1 MRLTK
6 PNDAADAANEG
17 PADEQLMRRY
27 LDGDVAAF
35 ETLMN
40 RYGTKIT
47 RYVARNSADPH
58 AVDDLVQ
65 DIFMRVVHRAPSF
78 RGQSSFKTWLYTIAR
93 NLCIDTSR
101 KRVHRK
107 AVTLDEPVGRREE
120 GGGATIL
127 ERAADS
133 GPGPDR
139 KASDRRFRASLE
151 DALTELPAD
160 QREAFVM
167 REFQGLKFREI
178 GEILG
183 IPENTVKSR
192 VRYALQSLRVSL
204 QRFGG
209 PDG

>member
-6 PNDAADAANEG
+6 AKHGADSASEG

-27 LDGDVAAF
+27 LEGDASAF
-35 ETLMN
+35 ETLMT

-65 DIFMRVVHRAPSF
+65 DIFLRVVHRAPSF

-101 KRVHRK
+101 KRVHRE
-107 AVTLDEPVGRREE
+107 AVTLDEPLRRGDEAGASILDRAEE
-120 GGGATIL
+120 K
-127 ERAADS
+127 

-139 KASDRRFRASLE
+139 QADASRFRASLE
-151 DALTELPAD
+151 GALDELPDD

-178 GEILG
+178 AQILG
-183 IPENTVKSR
+183 VSENTIKSR
-192 VRYALQSLRVSL
+192 VRYALQALRL
-204 QRFGG
+204 RLEAFEEAE
-209 PDG
+209 P

>member
-1 MRLTK
+1 VRLTK
-6 PNDAADAANEG
+6 PNDAADAAAEG

-35 ETLMN
+35 ETLMD

-47 RYVARNSADPH
+47 RYVARNSADAH

-101 KRVHRK
+101 KRVHRS
-107 AVTLDEPVGRREE
+107 AVTLDEPVRRREA
-120 GGGATIL
+120 GGATIIDQTS
-127 ERAADS
+127 DS
-133 GPGPDR
+133 APGPER
-139 KASDRRFRASLE
+139 KTSDHRFRASLE
-151 DALTELPAD
+151 EALDELPD
-160 QREAFVM
+160 EQREAFIM

-178 GEILG
+178 GAVLG

-204 QRFGG
+204 QRFN
-209 PDG
+209 DSDD

>member
-6 PNDAADAANEG
+6 PNDAVESAPEG

-107 AVTLDEPVGRREE
+107 AVTLDEPVRQGDS
-120 GGGATIL
+120 GGATVL
-127 ERAADS
+127 DQAADS
-133 GPGPDR
+133 GPGPER
-139 KASDRRFRASLE
+139 EASGNRFRDSLE
-151 DALTELPAD
+151 AALEELPED

-167 REFQGLKFREI
+167 RQFQGLKFREI
-178 GEILG
+178 GEILK

-192 VRYALQSLRVSL
+192 VRYALQSLRLSL
-204 QRFGG
+204 ERFG
-209 PDG
+209 DNHD

>member
-1 MRLTK
+1 
-6 PNDAADAANEG
+6 
-17 PADEQLMRRY
+17 MRRY

-47 RYVARNSADPH
+47 RYVARNSSDPH

-65 DIFMRVVHRAPSF
+65 DIFMRVVHRAPSY

-101 KRVHRK
+101 KRVHRR
-107 AVTLDEPVGRREE
+107 AVTLAEPLRRSDA
-120 GGGATIL
+120 GGASIL
-127 ERAADS
+127 DQTPDV

-139 KASDRRFRASLE
+139 RTTDKRFRDSLE
-151 DALTELPAD
+151 QALDELPED

-167 REFQGLKFREI
+167 RQFQGLKFREI
-178 GEILG
+178 SLVLG

-204 QRFGG
+204 SRFKG
-209 PDG
+209 PDP

>member
-1 MRLTK
+1 VRLNK
-6 PNDAADAANEG
+6 PNDVADSASEA

-35 ETLMN
+35 ETLMD
-40 RYGTKIT
+40 RYGSKIT

-65 DIFMRVVHRAPSF
+65 DIFTRVVHRAPSF

-101 KRVHRK
+101 KRGHRK
-107 AVTLDEPVGRREE
+107 AVTLDEPVRRSDA
-120 GGGATIL
+120 GGATII
-127 ERAADS
+127 EQTSDP
-133 GPGPDR
+133 GPGPER
-139 KASDRRFRASLE
+139 LASDSRFRECLE
-151 DALTELPAD
+151 EALGELPEE
-160 QREAFVM
+160 QREAFAM

-178 GEILG
+178 GEVLG

-192 VRYALQSLRVSL
+192 VRYALQSLRASL
-204 QRFGG
+204 QRFEDRRG
-209 PDG
+209 